1 MTEAEGVQGG
11 QDRGVGVEREE
22 EGDLADGTG
31 PEEVWGGAG

>member
-1 MTEAEGVQGG
+1 MAETEGVQGR

-22 EGDLADGTG
+22 EGDLGDGVG